1 MKHRF
6 LYIMAL
12 LLTVATGA
20 WAQDPDPI
28 DLTPSAD
35 GTVWTLSTMPEYDVE
50 LEVTYYTDAEL
61 DQMAADEVIAKI
73 TAIGTVTYTPES
85 KALIDAARTAYD
97 ALTTAQQAL
106 VTNYS
111 TLTDAE
117 TTYATAEETAA
128 APVDDTKSFHQVL
141 KEKYIQGGAG
151 WMTPVLLCL
160 IFGMALIIER
170 ILYLNMATT
179 NVKKLLDGI
188 EENVKGGNY
197 EGAKELCRNTRGPV
211 ASIFYQ
217 GLDRMDQGLENVE
230 KAVTSYGGVQM
241 ARLENNLTWIGL
253 FIALAPSF
261 GFLGTVVGM
270 VQAFDDIEVA
280 GDISPTVVAGGM
292 KVALL
297 TTIFG
302 LVVAIILQIFYN
314 YILTKI
320 ESLVDQMEDG
330 SISFMDILVKYHK

>member
-1 MKHRF
+1 MKKV
-6 LYIMAL
+6 IAL
-12 LLTVATGA
+12 MSIIGLLTFTNLNGVMAQNQAAATDQPATEQVEQIADSAAALADSAVAE
-20 WAQDPDPI
+20 QP
-28 DLTPSAD
+28 
-35 GTVWTLSTMPEYDVE
+35 
-50 LEVTYYTDAEL
+50 AE
-61 DQMAADEVIAKI
+61 
-73 TAIGTVTYTPES
+73 
-85 KALIDAARTAYD
+85 
-97 ALTTAQQAL
+97 
-106 VTNYS
+106 
-111 TLTDAE
+111 
-117 TTYATAEETAA
+117 AEE
-128 APVDDTKSFHQVL
+128 APAVAEEHKSFHQVL

-160 IFGMALIIER
+160 IFGMALVIER

-179 NVKKLLDGI
+179 NVQKLLEGI
-188 EENVKGGNY
+188 EEKVQKGDYN
-197 EGAKELCRNTRGPV
+197 GAKELCRDTRGPV

-217 GLDRMDQGLENVE
+217 GLDRIDEGLDNVE

-302 LVVAIILQIFYN
+302 LITAIILQIFYN

-320 ESLVDQMEDG
+320 ESLVNQMEDG
-330 SISFMDILVKYHK
+330 SIKFMDILVSYKK

>member
-1 MKHRF
+1 MKKVF
-6 LYIMAL
+6 AL
-12 LLTVATGA
+12 MSIVGLLTFANFNSVM
-20 WAQDPDPI
+20 AQDEAAAAEA
-28 DLTPSAD
+28 TEQVAA
-35 GTVWTLSTMPEYDVE
+35 
-50 LEVTYYTDAEL
+50 TDEAP
-61 DQMAADEVIAKI
+61 AADAV
-73 TAIGTVTYTPES
+73 V
-85 KALIDAARTAYD
+85 
-97 ALTTAQQAL
+97 
-106 VTNYS
+106 
-111 TLTDAE
+111 AE
-117 TTYATAEETAA
+117 PAAEEETVAA
-128 APVDDTKSFHQVL
+128 APADETKSFHQGL

-188 EENVKGGNY
+188 EENAKKGDWK
-197 EGAKELCRNTRGPV
+197 GARELCANTRGPV
-211 ASIFYQ
+211 ASIFVQ
-217 GLDRMDQGLENVE
+217 GLDRIDQGLDNVE

-241 ARLENNLTWIGL
+241 ARLENNMTWIGL

-270 VQAFDDIEVA
+270 VQAFDAIETA

-302 LVVAIILQIFYN
+302 LITAIILQIFYN

>member
-1 MKHRF
+1 MKKV
-6 LYIMAL
+6 IAL
-12 LLTVATGA
+12 MSIIGLLTFTNLNGVM
-20 WAQDPDPI
+20 AQDNAAQAAEPATEQVDQQTA
-28 DLTPSAD
+28 DSAI
-35 GTVWTLSTMPEYDVE
+35 
-50 LEVTYYTDAEL
+50 AE
-61 DQMAADEVIAKI
+61 APV
-73 TAIGTVTYTPES
+73 
-85 KALIDAARTAYD
+85 
-97 ALTTAQQAL
+97 
-106 VTNYS
+106 
-111 TLTDAE
+111 
-117 TTYATAEETAA
+117 AEEPETVA
-128 APVDDTKSFHQVL
+128 APVEETKSFHQVL

-160 IFGMALIIER
+160 IFGMALVIER
-170 ILYLNMATT
+170 ILYLNMANT
-179 NVKKLLDGI
+179 NVQKLLEGI
-188 EENVKGGNY
+188 EGYVQKGDY
-197 EGAKELCRNTRGPV
+197 KGAKDLCRDTRGPV

-217 GLDRMDQGLENVE
+217 GLDRIDEGLDNVE

-241 ARLENNLTWIGL
+241 ARLENNMTWIGL

-302 LVVAIILQIFYN
+302 LIVAIILQIFYN

-320 ESLVDQMEDG
+320 ESLVAQMEDG
-330 SISFMDILVKYHK
+330 SITFMDILVKNKK

>member
-1 MKHRF
+1 MKKV
-6 LYIMAL
+6 IAL
-12 LLTVATGA
+12 MSIVGLLTFANFNDVK
-20 WAQDPDPI
+20 AQDQPAAEATEQVAEP
-28 DLTPSAD
+28 
-35 GTVWTLSTMPEYDVE
+35 
-50 LEVTYYTDAEL
+50 TDQVAEEAVAPAEE
-61 DQMAADEVIAKI
+61 AAA
-73 TAIGTVTYTPES
+73 P
-85 KALIDAARTAYD
+85 
-97 ALTTAQQAL
+97 
-106 VTNYS
+106 
-111 TLTDAE
+111 
-117 TTYATAEETAA
+117 AEET
-128 APVDDTKSFHQVL
+128 TQSFHQVL

-160 IFGMALIIER
+160 IFGMALVIER

-179 NVKKLLDGI
+179 NVKKLLGGI
-188 EENVKGGNY
+188 EDNVKAGNY
-197 EGAKELCRNTRGPV
+197 EAAKELCRNTRGPV

-217 GLDRMDQGLENVE
+217 GLDRVDQGLENVE
-230 KAVTSYGGVQM
+230 KSITSYGGVQM

-270 VQAFDDIEVA
+270 VEAFDAIEVA

-302 LVVAIILQIFYN
+302 LITAIILQIFYN

>member
-1 MKHRF
+1 MKKV
-6 LYIMAL
+6 IAL
-12 LLTVATGA
+12 MSIIGLLTFTNLNGVM
-20 WAQDPDPI
+20 AQDQPAQGDQPATEQV
-28 DLTPSAD
+28 DEQAVDS
-35 GTVWTLSTMPEYDVE
+35 TV
-50 LEVTYYTDAEL
+50 AE
-61 DQMAADEVIAKI
+61 APA
-73 TAIGTVTYTPES
+73 
-85 KALIDAARTAYD
+85 
-97 ALTTAQQAL
+97 
-106 VTNYS
+106 
-111 TLTDAE
+111 
-117 TTYATAEETAA
+117 AEEPETVA
-128 APVDDTKSFHQVL
+128 APVEETKSFHQML

-160 IFGMALIIER
+160 IFGMALVIER

-179 NVKKLLDGI
+179 NVQQLLEGI
-188 EENVKGGNY
+188 EGYVKKGDYN
-197 EGAKELCRNTRGPV
+197 GAKDLCRDTRGPV

-217 GLDRMDQGLENVE
+217 GLDRIDEGLDNVE

-241 ARLENNLTWIGL
+241 ARLENNMTWIGL

-302 LVVAIILQIFYN
+302 LIVAIILQIFYN

-320 ESLVDQMEDG
+320 ENLVAQMEDG
-330 SISFMDILVKYHK
+330 SISFMDILVKNKK

>member
-1 MKHRF
+1 MKKVF
-6 LYIMAL
+6 AL
-12 LLTVATGA
+12 MSIVGLLTFANFNDVK
-20 WAQDPDPI
+20 AQDQPAAEATEQVTD
-28 DLTPSAD
+28 SAA
-35 GTVWTLSTMPEYDVE
+35 PAAVE
-50 LEVTYYTDAEL
+50 E
-61 DQMAADEVIAKI
+61 
-73 TAIGTVTYTPES
+73 
-85 KALIDAARTAYD
+85 
-97 ALTTAQQAL
+97 
-106 VTNYS
+106 
-111 TLTDAE
+111 
-117 TTYATAEETAA
+117 AA
-128 APVDDTKSFHQVL
+128 APVEEAAVAPADDTKSFHQVL

-160 IFGMALIIER
+160 IFGMALVIER

-188 EENVKGGNY
+188 EDNVKGGNY

-217 GLDRMDQGLENVE
+217 GLDRVDQGLENVE

-270 VQAFDDIEVA
+270 VQAFDDIESA

-302 LVVAIILQIFYN
+302 LITAIILQIFYN

-330 SISFMDILVKYHK
+330 SIKFMDILVSYKK

>member
-1 MKHRF
+1 MKKV
-6 LYIMAL
+6 IAL
-12 LLTVATGA
+12 MSVIGLLTFTNLNGLM
-20 WAQDPDPI
+20 AQD
-28 DLTPSAD
+28 A
-35 GTVWTLSTMPEYDVE
+35 VE
-50 LEVTYYTDAEL
+50 APAAEATEVLDEANDSVAPAEE
-61 DQMAADEVIAKI
+61 AV
-73 TAIGTVTYTPES
+73 
-85 KALIDAARTAYD
+85 
-97 ALTTAQQAL
+97 
-106 VTNYS
+106 
-111 TLTDAE
+111 AE
-117 TTYATAEETAA
+117 EAPVAEET
-128 APVDDTKSFHQVL
+128 TKSFHQVL

-160 IFGMALIIER
+160 IFGMALVIER

-179 NVKKLLDGI
+179 NVQQLLQGI
-188 EENVKGGNY
+188 EDNVKNGNY

-217 GLDRMDQGLENVE
+217 GLDRIDEGLDNVE

-241 ARLENNLTWIGL
+241 ARLESNMTWISL

-302 LVVAIILQIFYN
+302 LISAIILQIFYN
-314 YILTKI
+314 YLLTKI
-320 ESLVDQMEDG
+320 ESLVGEMEDG
-330 SISFMDILVKYHK
+330 SITFMDILVKNKK

>member
-1 MKHRF
+1 MKKVF
-6 LYIMAL
+6 AL
-12 LLTVATGA
+12 MSIVGLLTFANFNDVK
-20 WAQDPDPI
+20 AQDAPN
-28 DLTPSAD
+28 AE
-35 GTVWTLSTMPEYDVE
+35 GTEQIEATDSTV
-50 LEVTYYTDAEL
+50 
-61 DQMAADEVIAKI
+61 
-73 TAIGTVTYTPES
+73 
-85 KALIDAARTAYD
+85 
-97 ALTTAQQAL
+97 
-106 VTNYS
+106 
-111 TLTDAE
+111 
-117 TTYATAEETAA
+117 AEEAVVAEEETVA
-128 APVDDTKSFHQVL
+128 APADDTKSFHQML

-179 NVKKLLDGI
+179 NVKKLLEGI
-188 EENVKGGNY
+188 EDNVKAGKY
-197 EGAKELCRNTRGPV
+197 EDAKELCRNTRGPV

-217 GLDRMDQGLENVE
+217 GLDRVDQGLENVE

-270 VQAFDDIEVA
+270 VQAFDDIETA

-302 LVVAIILQIFYN
+302 LITAIILQIFYN

>member
-1 MKHRF
+1 MQNKPKVDKYQQQINNQHTNNIMKKV
-6 LYIMAL
+6 IAL
-12 LLTVATGA
+12 MSIVGLLTFANFNQVM
-20 WAQDPDPI
+20 AQDAAP
-28 DLTPSAD
+28 AD
-35 GTVWTLSTMPEYDVE
+35 GTEQVAA
-50 LEVTYYTDAEL
+50 TDE
-61 DQMAADEVIAKI
+61 
-73 TAIGTVTYTPES
+73 
-85 KALIDAARTAYD
+85 
-97 ALTTAQQAL
+97 
-106 VTNYS
+106 
-111 TLTDAE
+111 
-117 TTYATAEETAA
+117 AA
-128 APVDDTKSFHQVL
+128 APEAAVEEAEAVEETVAANDDETRSFHQVL

-179 NVKKLLDGI
+179 NVQKLLDGI
-188 EENVKGGNY
+188 EENAKNGNWN
-197 EGAKELCRNTRGPV
+197 GARELCANTRGPV
-211 ASIFYQ
+211 ASIFVQ
-217 GLDRMDQGLENVE
+217 GLDRMDQGLDNVE

-241 ARLENNLTWIGL
+241 ARLENNLTWISL

-270 VQAFDDIEVA
+270 VQAFDDIESA

-302 LVVAIILQIFYN
+302 LITAIILQIFYN

-320 ESLVDQMEDG
+320 ESLVDQMENG

>member
-1 MKHRF
+1 MKKV
-6 LYIMAL
+6 IAL
-12 LLTVATGA
+12 MSIIGLLTFTNLNGVM
-20 WAQDPDPI
+20 AQDNAAQADQSATEQI
-28 DLTPSAD
+28 D
-35 GTVWTLSTMPEYDVE
+35 
-50 LEVTYYTDAEL
+50 
-61 DQMAADEVIAKI
+61 
-73 TAIGTVTYTPES
+73 
-85 KALIDAARTAYD
+85 
-97 ALTTAQQAL
+97 QQA
-106 VTNYS
+106 VDS
-111 TLTDAE
+111 AVAE
-117 TTYATAEETAA
+117 APVAEEPETVA
-128 APVDDTKSFHQVL
+128 APEEETKSFHQML

-160 IFGMALIIER
+160 IFGMALVIER
-170 ILYLNMATT
+170 ILYLNMANT
-179 NVKKLLDGI
+179 NVQKLLEGI
-188 EENVKGGNY
+188 EGYVQKGDY
-197 EGAKELCRNTRGPV
+197 KGAKDLCRDTRGPV

-217 GLDRMDQGLENVE
+217 GLDRIDEGLDNVE

-241 ARLENNLTWIGL
+241 ARLENNMTWIGL

-302 LVVAIILQIFYN
+302 LIVAIILQIFYN

-320 ESLVDQMEDG
+320 ESLVAQMEDG
-330 SISFMDILVKYHK
+330 SITFMDILVKNKK

>member
-1 MKHRF
+1 MKKV
-6 LYIMAL
+6 IAL
-12 LLTVATGA
+12 MSIIGLLTFTNLNGVM
-20 WAQDPDPI
+20 AQDNAAQADQPATEQI
-28 DLTPSAD
+28 D
-35 GTVWTLSTMPEYDVE
+35 
-50 LEVTYYTDAEL
+50 
-61 DQMAADEVIAKI
+61 QQAADSAV
-73 TAIGTVTYTPES
+73 
-85 KALIDAARTAYD
+85 
-97 ALTTAQQAL
+97 
-106 VTNYS
+106 
-111 TLTDAE
+111 AE
-117 TTYATAEETAA
+117 APVAEEPETVA
-128 APVDDTKSFHQVL
+128 APEEETKSFHQML

-160 IFGMALIIER
+160 IFGMALVIER
-170 ILYLNMATT
+170 ILYLNMANT
-179 NVKKLLDGI
+179 NVQKLLEGI
-188 EENVKGGNY
+188 EGYVQKGDY
-197 EGAKELCRNTRGPV
+197 KGAKDLCRDTRGPV

-217 GLDRMDQGLENVE
+217 GLDRIDEGLDNVE

-241 ARLENNLTWIGL
+241 ARLENNMTWIGL

-302 LVVAIILQIFYN
+302 LIVAIILQIFYN

>member
-1 MKHRF
+1 MKKVF
-6 LYIMAL
+6 AL
-12 LLTVATGA
+12 MSIVGLLTFANFNHVM
-20 WAQDPDPI
+20 AQDANAAEA
-28 DLTPSAD
+28 TEQVAA
-35 GTVWTLSTMPEYDVE
+35 
-50 LEVTYYTDAEL
+50 TDEAP
-61 DQMAADEVIAKI
+61 AADAV
-73 TAIGTVTYTPES
+73 V
-85 KALIDAARTAYD
+85 
-97 ALTTAQQAL
+97 
-106 VTNYS
+106 
-111 TLTDAE
+111 AE
-117 TTYATAEETAA
+117 PAAEEETVAA
-128 APVDDTKSFHQVL
+128 APADDTKSFHQML

-188 EENVKGGNY
+188 EENAKKGDWK
-197 EGAKELCRNTRGPV
+197 GARELCANTRGPV
-211 ASIFYQ
+211 ASIFVQ
-217 GLDRMDQGLENVE
+217 GLDRIDQGLDNVE

-241 ARLENNLTWIGL
+241 ARLENNMTWIGL

-270 VQAFDDIEVA
+270 VQAFDDIETA

-302 LVVAIILQIFYN
+302 LITAIILQIFYN

>member
-1 MKHRF
+1 MKKVF
-6 LYIMAL
+6 AL
-12 LLTVATGA
+12 MSIVGLLTFANFNSVMAQDATPTDATEQVATDEA
-20 WAQDPDPI
+20 A
-28 DLTPSAD
+28 A
-35 GTVWTLSTMPEYDVE
+35 PEAPAAVE
-50 LEVTYYTDAEL
+50 A
-61 DQMAADEVIAKI
+61 
-73 TAIGTVTYTPES
+73 
-85 KALIDAARTAYD
+85 
-97 ALTTAQQAL
+97 
-106 VTNYS
+106 
-111 TLTDAE
+111 
-117 TTYATAEETAA
+117 AEETTQ
-128 APVDDTKSFHQVL
+128 APADDTKSFHQVL

-160 IFGMALIIER
+160 ILGMALVIER
-170 ILYLNMATT
+170 IIYLNAATT
-179 NVKKLLDGI
+179 NVQKLLEGI
-188 EENVKGGNY
+188 ESNVKGGNI
-197 EGAKELCRNTRGPV
+197 EGAKELCRNTRGSV

-217 GLDRMDQGLENVE
+217 GLDRMDQGLEDVE

-270 VQAFDDIEVA
+270 VQAFDAIEVA

-302 LVVAIILQIFYN
+302 LIVAIILQIFYN

>member
-1 MKHRF
+1 MKKVF
-6 LYIMAL
+6 AL
-12 LLTVATGA
+12 LSIAGLLTFANINVVMAQDANTAANTEQVATD
-20 WAQDPDPI
+20 QD
-28 DLTPSAD
+28 TQEAAA
-35 GTVWTLSTMPEYDVE
+35 VE
-50 LEVTYYTDAEL
+50 ATEEAVEEVAEL
-61 DQMAADEVIAKI
+61 
-73 TAIGTVTYTPES
+73 
-85 KALIDAARTAYD
+85 
-97 ALTTAQQAL
+97 
-106 VTNYS
+106 
-111 TLTDAE
+111 
-117 TTYATAEETAA
+117 
-128 APVDDTKSFHQVL
+128 SFHQML
-141 KEKYIQGGAG
+141 KEKYIEGGAG
-151 WMTPVLLCL
+151 WMTPVLICL
-160 IFGMALIIER
+160 IFGMALVIER

-179 NVKKLLDGI
+179 NVKKLLGGI
-188 EENVKGGNY
+188 EDNVKSGNY

-217 GLDRMDQGLENVE
+217 GLDRIDQGLENVE

-302 LVVAIILQIFYN
+302 LIVAIILQIFYN

>member
-1 MKHRF
+1 MKKV
-6 LYIMAL
+6 IAL
-12 LLTVATGA
+12 MSIVGLLTFANFNDVK
-20 WAQDPDPI
+20 AQDQP
-28 DLTPSAD
+28 A
-35 GTVWTLSTMPEYDVE
+35 
-50 LEVTYYTDAEL
+50 AEATE
-61 DQMAADEVIAKI
+61 QVAEATEQVAEEAAPAEEA
-73 TAIGTVTYTPES
+73 TA
-85 KALIDAARTAYD
+85 A
-97 ALTTAQQAL
+97 
-106 VTNYS
+106 
-111 TLTDAE
+111 
-117 TTYATAEETAA
+117 AEET
-128 APVDDTKSFHQVL
+128 TKSFHQVL

-160 IFGMALIIER
+160 IFGMALVIER

-179 NVKKLLDGI
+179 NVKKLLGGI
-188 EENVKGGNY
+188 EDNVKAGNY
-197 EGAKELCRNTRGPV
+197 EAAKELCRNTRGPV

-217 GLDRMDQGLENVE
+217 GLDRVDQGLENVE
-230 KAVTSYGGVQM
+230 KSVTSYGGVQM

-302 LVVAIILQIFYN
+302 LIVAIILQIFYN